1 MQTIDVKNRDVLVLG
16 LGRSGMAAA
25 ALLQRDGAHVVVR
38 DEGDTTE
45 LTERANRLRQIGVRV
60 ELGNHFDTAARF
72 DFADVFKNYFCHG

>member
-38 DEGDTTE
+38 DEGE
-45 LTERANRLRQIGVRV
+45 IGRAHV
-60 ELGNHFDTAARF
+60 
-72 DFADVFKNYFCHG
+72 